1 MSGSF
6 MEQIT
11 TDASNSS
18 RTTFT
23 CNACAL
29 TFPSSDIQRFHMKSD
44 WHRYNLKR
52 KLEGLLPVSS
62 EEFQI
67 KIERFNKIKES
78 GILDDYEYST
88 DNRKD
93 RNTFVSQKVSKT
105 EEISDAADYEES
117 SGSEDED
124 DDMSIV
130 SDDHT
135 TEDKLAF
142 DVNKLNANGIDKTLN
157 NITISDTDGTEIY
170 KTTDYNM
177 TTASEYTSRD
187 PTTDGDSDISF
198 DSDNEEPD
206 ELTVNDCVFCYHTSK
221 DSERNIK
228 HMFTKHGFYIPERS
242 FLSDLEGLLS
252 FIDYIINC
260 EEHCLVCEYQG
271 SGIKHHLEKKGHAR
285 MVYETAK
292 QKALFKD
299 YYDFSTAS
307 ESTQKVNQT
316 PHEIRTIKF
325 DIKEDNTPKKI
336 SDQERKLR
344 EEKQQIKTQRQQ
356 KVAAAIGNYKKN
368 DKLYPGVSSK
378 QSDVIVKQIQIM
390 EMRYHKKQN
399 NRRAFQQAN
408 FQKHFRDEL
417 LQ

>member
-11 TDASNSS
+11 TDATASN
-18 RTTFT
+18 RTSFT

-52 KLEGLLPVSS
+52 KLEGLMPVSS
-62 EEFQI
+62 EEFQV

-88 DNRKD
+88 DEHNDSNIFKSKD
-93 RNTFVSQKVSKT
+93 LSKT
-105 EEISDAADYEES
+105 EETSDIADYEES
-117 SGSEDED
+117 SEEKEDSDADMSVEDEQAD
-124 DDMSIV
+124 DKQLFNI
-130 SDDHT
+130 
-135 TEDKLAF
+135 
-142 DVNKLNANGIDKTLN
+142 NKLNINKKSVNDN
-157 NITISDTDGTEIY
+157 MSDTDGTEFY
-170 KTTDYNM
+170 KTTDFNA
-177 TTASEYTSRD
+177 TTASDYTSRD
-187 PTTDGDSDISF
+187 PTTDGDSEMSL
-198 DSDNEEPD
+198 DSDEDGEPD
-206 ELTVNDCVFCYHTSK
+206 ELSVNDCVFCYHTSK

-242 FLSDLEGLLS
+242 FLVDLNGLLS

-292 QKALFKD
+292 QKSLFKD

-307 ESTQKVNQT
+307 EVDFKINKT
-316 PHEIRTIKF
+316 PHEVKSIKF
-325 DIKEDNTPKKI
+325 AVEETKAPKKI
-336 SDQERKLR
+336 SDEERKLK
-344 EEKQQIKTQRQQ
+344 EKEQALKNQRQQ
-356 KVAAAIGNYKKN
+356 RVAVAIGNYKKN
-368 DKLYPGVSSK
+368 DKMYPGVSAK
-378 QSDVIVKQIQIM
+378 QSENLVKQIRKM

>member
-11 TDASNSS
+11 TDATASN
-18 RTTFT
+18 RTSFT

-52 KLEGLLPVSS
+52 KLEGLMPVSS
-62 EEFQI
+62 EEFQV

-88 DNRKD
+88 DDKKD
-93 RNTFVSQKVSKT
+93 SHIFKNKEVSKA
-105 EEISDAADYEES
+105 EETSDIADYEES
-117 SGSEDED
+117 SEEDED
-124 DDMSIV
+124 SDDMSV
-130 SDDHT
+130 DYEQADD
-135 TEDKLAF
+135 KQSF
-142 DVNKLNANGIDKTLN
+142 NINKLNIN
-157 NITISDTDGTEIY
+157 NKPVNENISDTDGTEFY
-170 KTTDYNM
+170 KTTDFNA
-177 TTASEYTSRD
+177 TTASDYTSRES
-187 PTTDGDSDISF
+187 TTDGDSDVSS
-198 DSDNEEPD
+198 DSDDDGEPD
-206 ELTVNDCVFCYHTSK
+206 ELSVNDCVFCYHASK

-242 FLSDLEGLLS
+242 FLADLEGLLS

-285 MVYETAK
+285 MIYETPK

-299 YYDFSTAS
+299 YYDYSTAS
-307 ESTQKVNQT
+307 EVDNKVNKT
-316 PHEIRTIKF
+316 PHEIKSIKF
-325 DIKEDNTPKKI
+325 DIGETKAPKKI
-336 SDQERKLR
+336 SDEQRKLK
-344 EEKQQIKTQRQQ
+344 EQEQDIKNQRQQ
-356 KVAAAIGNYKKN
+356 RVAAAIGNYKKN
-368 DKLYPGVSSK
+368 DKMYHGVSAK
-378 QSDVIVKQIQIM
+378 QSETLVKQIRKM

>member
-11 TDASNSS
+11 TGASASS

-52 KLEGLLPVSS
+52 KLEGLLPISS

-78 GILDDYEYST
+78 GILDDYKYST
-88 DNRKD
+88 DEKKD
-93 RNTFVSQKVSKT
+93 NEVYRTKEVSKA
-105 EEISDAADYEES
+105 EEISDVADYEES
-117 SGSEDED
+117 SEEDED
-124 DDMSIV
+124 DHDNMSV
-130 SDDHT
+130 
-135 TEDKLAF
+135 EYEVEPEEKLAF
-142 DVNKLNANGIDKTLN
+142 NVNKLNAGID
-157 NITISDTDGTEIY
+157 ISDTDGTEIY
-170 KTTDYNM
+170 KTTDFNM

-187 PTTDGDSDISF
+187 PTTDGDSDISSE
-198 DSDNEEPD
+198 SDNEKEEPD

-271 SGIKHHLEKKGHAR
+271 TGIKHHLEKKGHSR
-285 MVYETAK
+285 MLYETPK

-299 YYDFSTAS
+299 YYDFSTAAELNHRS
-307 ESTQKVNQT
+307 NQT
-316 PHEIRTIKF
+316 PNQIKSIRF
-325 DIKEDNTPKKI
+325 EIKEDKPPKKV
-336 SDQERKLR
+336 SDEERKL
-344 EEKQQIKTQRQQ
+344 QQEQRDIKTQRQQ
-356 KVAAAIGNYKKN
+356 RVAAAIGNYKRN
-368 DKLYPGVSSK
+368 DKIYPGVSAK
-378 QSDVIVKQIQIM
+378 QSEILAKQIERI
-390 EMRYHKKQN
+390 ERRYHKKQN